1 MKDKKSREVFE
12 IMEKRSI
19 VGVVIEAIKNTSIP
33 RTKKRY
39 KEIQSHLSSLNE
51 GIMDAEA
58 FQKYLEEILDYD
70 EVILVTFK
78 KIKRNGKMGCR
89 KEFAK
94 GFYYYIGRD
103 ADELSKVYIHWDEDK
118 KYLLKNIHCLKV
130 NTLSIR
136 KQVFYFSENIF
147 SLSIS
152 LYNEEK
158 ELLADLCLY
167 VGFWH

>member
-78 KIKRNGKMGCR
+78 KIKRNGKVGCR
-89 KEFAK
+89 KEFKK
-94 GFYYYIGRD
+94 GFYYYIGID
-103 ADELSKVYIHWDEDK
+103 ADELSKVYVHWDEEK

-130 NTLSIR
+130 NILSIK
-136 KQVFYFSENIF
+136 KQMFCFAENICSF
-147 SLSIS
+147 SIS
-152 LYNEEK
+152 LYDEDK
-158 ELLADLCLY
+158 QLLADITIY
-167 VGFWH
+167 AGY